1 MSPAWGHL
9 VGVLILLMM
18 AAFIGIWIWVW
29 LPHHKRTFDRL
40 ATLPMSDCSVAA
52 TDAIQTT
59 DAQERR

>member
-40 ATLPMSDCSVAA
+40 AILPMSDCSASPA
-52 TDAIQTT
+52 DAIQAI
-59 DAQERR
+59 DEEEHR